1 MRIPAALL
9 NDLRRLFANRRYE
22 VAPSGF
28 YFPTLKALAAG
39 VIELVIVRAGVPEP
53 AEMCPNT
60 FTTEGFNHM
69 LDTEFHDGAKVSTWY
84 MGLWSNNATPA
95 ITWTAANFEANADE
109 FTNYDEATRVA
120 YVEAA
125 ASSGSI
131 TNSASKATFTMSAGG
146 GSLWGG
152 SLHSVSTKGSAS
164 GVLAAAAK
172 FSAVKTLAESDQ
184 VNLGYTLSLT
194 AA

>member
-1 MRIPAALL
+1 MQIPKALAR
-9 NDLRRLFANRRYE
+9 DLRRLFAANRYE
-22 VAPSGF
+22 IAPNGF
-28 YFPTLKALAAG
+28 YFPT
-39 VIELVIVRAGVPEP
+39 VRAGAYGVMEVQVNDGPIV
-53 AEMCPNT
+53 ACPNT

-69 LDTEFHDGAKVSTWY
+69 LDTEYHDGAKVSTWY
-84 MGLWSNNATPA
+84 MSLWSLNATPA
-95 ITWTAANFEANADE
+95 ITWTAANFNANATE

-131 TNSASKATFTMSAGG
+131 TNSASKATFTIATGG
-146 GSLWGG
+146 GSIWGG
-152 SLHSVSTKGSAS
+152 ALHSVSTKSAAT

-172 FSAVKTLAESDQ
+172 FDSLRTLAATDQ
-184 VNLGYTLSLT
+184 INLGYTLSLT